1 MKHEELFT
9 DKNMEKTSTSYPRLL
24 FVVWTLVS

>member
-24 FVVWTLVS
+24 FVV